1 MTKEQAIENLMA
13 AIYRVA
19 FEDETVGK
27 AIDDFGQI
35 GLRVTDLMLH
45 GQVVTVPTADPP
57 PDTDEVFL
65 RNMRIAPGLTVA
77 GRGCK

>member
-35 GLRVTDLMLH
+35 GLRVTDLILH
-45 GQVVTVPTADPP
+45 AQVVAAPTADAS
-57 PDTDEVFL
+57 PDNDEVFL
-65 RNMRIAPGLTVA
+65 RKMRFAPDLTGA
-77 GRGCK
+77 GRGSK